1 MKILILTL
9 IAILG
14 MTTITSA
21 AKPEKFTLR
30 PGQQKRA
37 AGGELRIKFVSVV
50 EDSRCPVG
58 VDCIWAGNA
67 QIKVIATDERGEKK
81 EMTMNTTMGPQ
92 GDQFAGYAINLVS
105 LTPVPTA
112 KGKAASSRYRA
123 TFTVARLYR

>member
-1 MKILILTL
+1 MRIVILTL
-9 IAILG
+9 IAILA

-37 AGGELRIKFVSVV
+37 AKGELRVKFISVV

-58 VDCIWAGNA
+58 VDCVWAGNA
-67 QIKVIATDERGEKK
+67 QIKVIATDERGQSK
-81 EMTMNTTMGPQ
+81 EMIINTTMGPQ

-105 LTPVPTA
+105 LTPQPTS
-112 KGKAASSRYRA
+112 KGKAPDSRYRA